1 MTVRDQSQIA
11 QQAIDFYS
19 LPELR
24 AISSPD
30 RLECVLSHIEHQG
43 YYEHDEAELILGAK
57 IAWRNHARC
66 IGRYSWRS
74 LTVLDARSCE
84 TADEIA
90 QACWEHM
97 LVSTNGGKV
106 KPTVTIFRPRLNA
119 ERLVRIVNPQII
131 RYAGYRADDGRIIGD
146 PLHVKLTE
154 KIMRLG
160 WKGSGGQFDILP
172 LVICVDAKPP
182 ALFNIPAECVLEVPI
197 KHPRY
202 DWFEQLGL
210 RWHAN
215 PAISNLCLEIG
226 GIRYTAAP
234 FTGWY
239 VSSEIGARN
248 LSDESRYNMLPV
260 IAEKMGLDVRRNS
273 SLWRDRALLELNEA
287 VIFSYEQAGVYIV
300 DHHTAARQFSA
311 HIERETAV
319 GRMVPAD
326 WIWLV
331 PPISSSTSPLFH
343 RGFDPPDPKTRPDF
357 VKQDEIEFSMPEDLI
372 PAIDLP
378 LE

>member
-1 MTVRDQSQIA
+1 MTVRYHSQIA

-24 AISSPD
+24 SISSPD
-30 RLECVLSHIEHQG
+30 RLERILSHIEQRG
-43 YYEHDEAELILGAK
+43 YYEHDKAELILGTK

-66 IGRYSWRS
+66 IGRYSWHS
-74 LTVLDARSCE
+74 LTVIDARSCE
-84 TADEIA
+84 TADEVA

-106 KPTVTIFRPRLNA
+106 KPTITVFRPRLNA
-119 ERLVRIVNPQII
+119 RRLVRILNPQII
-131 RYAGYRADDGRIIGD
+131 RYAGYRTDDGLVIGD

-154 KIMRLG
+154 KVMRLG
-160 WKGSGGQFDILP
+160 WKGSGGPFDILP
-172 LVICVDAKPP
+172 LVICVDSKPP
-182 ALFNIPAECVLEVPI
+182 ALFDIPAECVLEVPI

-226 GIRYTAAP
+226 GISYTAAP

-248 LSDESRYNMLPV
+248 LSDEGRYNMLPV

-287 VIFSYEQAGVYIV
+287 VIFSYEQAGVYVV
-300 DHHTAARQFSA
+300 DHHTAARQFNG
-311 HIERETAV
+311 HIEREAAA
-319 GRMVPAD
+319 GRSVPAD
-326 WIWLV
+326 WSWLV

-343 RGFDPPDPKTRPDF
+343 RSFDSPDPKIRPDF
-357 VKQDEIEFSMPEDLI
+357 VKQDEIEFSVPGDRI
-372 PAIDLP
+372 PATDLTS
-378 LE
+378 E